1 MESHQSNKRRKHTEN
16 EQNEKKRQE
25 ENGDSEED
33 IIIESCNLSV
43 LLGSLY
49 GLNESQILLFSKI
62 LRYPSICI
70 HYLEFMT
77 DLKNNAIQKN
87 LKVLLD
93 KGLIMRDSVSLAEFK
108 DRCMK
113 AQPGRLRIPIDIKN
127 ERGYLFL
134 YRAKPIEQLL
144 SQFQEKLID
153 IETQIEEF
161 KKIYREEEE

>member
-1 MESHQSNKRRKHTEN
+1 MESQQTEKERRADE
-16 EQNEKKRQE
+16 EQDEQITVD
-25 ENGDSEED
+25 G
-33 IIIESCNLSV
+33 CNLTV

-49 GLNESQILLFSKI
+49 GLNQSQILLFSKI

-93 KGLIMRDSVSLAEFK
+93 KGLIERNSVSLAEFK
-108 DRCMK
+108 ERCMRTK
-113 AQPGRLRIPIDIKN
+113 LGGMRIPMDVKN

-134 YRAKPIEQLL
+134 YKAKPLEHLL
-144 SQFQEKLID
+144 QQFQERNREIQAQID
-153 IETQIEEF
+153 GF
-161 KKIYREEEE
+161 KNIYREEEE